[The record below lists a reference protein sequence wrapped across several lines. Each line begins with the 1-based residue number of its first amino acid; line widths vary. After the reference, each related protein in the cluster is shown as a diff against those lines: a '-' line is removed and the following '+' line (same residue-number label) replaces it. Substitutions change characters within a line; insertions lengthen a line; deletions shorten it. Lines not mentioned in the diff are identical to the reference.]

1 MSWLFESGG
10 QSIGTSA
17 SASVLPMNIQGWEL
31 LPQGYFLVEKKMPDR
46 SFRTAP
52 LNNLRGRPEEAS
64 QQPCAQEQIL
74 GFSGCDLHPN
84 LSPHQEEHCKVGGRV
99 LGPRTFIRFR
109 FHRWGLPQW
118 SASKESVCNAGDIGK
133 FSPWIGQI
141 P

>member
-1 MSWLFESGG
+1 MSWLFVSGG
-10 QSIGTSA
+10 QSIGASA
-17 SASVLPMNIQGWEL
+17 SVSVLPMNIQGWEL

-52 LNNLRGRPEEAS
+52 LNNIRGRPEEAS
-64 QQPCAQEQIL
+64 QQPCPQEQIL

-99 LGPRTFIRFR
+99 LGPRTFIRFC

-118 SASKESVCNAGDIGK
+118 LSR
-133 FSPWIGQI
+133 
-141 P
+141 